1 MEQPK
6 DADSQ
11 RGARARGREIPKG
24 AKSHTARNPIRREVP
39 NGAKSQKAD
48 RARSPEERECLQSG
62 HQARAQFPIA
72 RTLVPKRRLGC
83 RAVSA
88 FRNSALFGI
97 SRRSGFRAVRDFA
110 PFGISRPLEFLSPC
124 RFRFQGR
131 SRFIILGNAITSRIC
146 GDPRIQA
153 TVLSKPRP
161 KPEWMKVP

>member
-11 RGARARGREIPKG
+11 RAQRQEGAKFRRAR
-24 AKSHTARNPIRREVP
+24 SPIRREIP
-39 NGAKSQKAD
+39 YGAKS
-48 RARSPEERECLQSG
+48 RPARNPKKRIERE
-62 HQARAQFPIA
+62 
-72 RTLVPKRRLGC
+72 VPKSASACSPGIRL
-83 RAVSA
+83 A
-88 FRNSALFGI
+88 RNSPSLEHSFLSAVWDVAPCPPSGI
-97 SRRSGFRAVRDFA
+97 PRCSGFRAVRDFA

-146 GDPRIQA
+146 GDPQIQA